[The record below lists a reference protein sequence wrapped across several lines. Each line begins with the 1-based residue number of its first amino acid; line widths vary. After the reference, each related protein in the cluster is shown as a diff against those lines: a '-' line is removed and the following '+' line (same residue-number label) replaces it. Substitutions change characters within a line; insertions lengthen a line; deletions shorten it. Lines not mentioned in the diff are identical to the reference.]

1 MSLTLKAGLA
11 VLGIAALVLVTHEAV
26 LRLSPPPPD
35 PQQLG
40 LAWLKAEYQVPDEAF
55 ARITTLHEEYFARC
69 DAMCAQMIGAHR
81 PALPR
86 AARNLGPRDAERLR
100 QQAAAAA
107 REREKALC
115 ESCLDTMVAHLQAV
129 AALMPA
135 GQGERFLRDLLPK
148 LVNPREL
155 QELRVSPRPVQ

>member
-11 VLGIAALVLVTHEAV
+11 VLGMAVLVLLAHEAV

-35 PQQLG
+35 PQQMG
-40 LAWLKAEYQVPDEAF
+40 LAWLKAEYQVPDAAF
-55 ARITTLHEEYFARC
+55 AKITALHEDYFARC

-86 AARNLGPRDAERLR
+86 AARNLGPRDTERLR
-100 QQAAAAA
+100 QQAAADALA
-107 REREKALC
+107 REKALC
-115 ESCLDTMVAHLQAV
+115 ETCLDTMVAHLQAV

-135 GQGERFLRDLLPK
+135 GQGERFLQGLLPK

-155 QELRVSPRPVQ
+155 QELRASSRPVQ

>member
-11 VLGIAALVLVTHEAV
+11 VLGFAALVLLAHEAA
-26 LRLSPPPPD
+26 LRLSPPPPN

-55 ARITTLHEEYFARC
+55 AKIAVLHEEYFARC
-69 DAMCAQMIGAHR
+69 DAMCAQMLGAHR

-107 REREKALC
+107 RAREKALC
-115 ESCLDTMVAHLQAV
+115 ETCLDTMVSHLEAV

-135 GQGERFLRDLLPK
+135 GQGERFLKDLLPK
-148 LVNPREL
+148 LGNPREL
-155 QELRVSPRPVQ
+155 QELRISPRPVQ

>member
-1 MSLTLKAGLA
+1 MSLSLKAGLV
-11 VLGIAALVLVTHEAV
+11 VLGFALLVLVTHEAV
-26 LRLSPPPPD
+26 LRLTPPPPD
-35 PQQLG
+35 PHQLG
-40 LAWLKAEYQVPDEAF
+40 LAWLKAEYRVPDEAF
-55 ARITTLHEEYFARC
+55 AKISVLHEEYFARC
-69 DAMCAQMIGAHR
+69 DAMCAQMLGAHR

-86 AARNLGPRDAERLR
+86 TARNLGPRDAERLR

-115 ESCLDTMVAHLQAV
+115 ESCLGTMVAHLEAV

-135 GQGERFLRDLLPK
+135 VEGERFLKDLLPE

-155 QELRVSPRPVQ
+155 QDLRASSRPVQ